1 MIDAVKAGQLGALYV
16 VGANPVANYN
26 FDPAALK
33 NTFLV
38 VQELFLT
45 ETAILADVV
54 LPAASAYEKAGTF
67 TNTAGD
73 LQLLKK
79 AGDISGVRTDFE
91 IIIRV
96 AERLGAD
103 VRKLVPFG
111 RRVRAAMGQTSG
123 S

>member
-1 MIDAVKAGQLGALYV
+1 MIGAPKPGQLGALYV
-16 VGANPVANYN
+16 VGANPVADYN

-33 NTFLV
+33 NPFLV

-54 LPAASAYEKAGTF
+54 LPAASAYEKTGTF

-103 VRKLVPFG
+103 VRKHVPFG
-111 RRVRAAMGQTSG
+111 RCIRADIGP
-123 S
+123 